1 VLDKVLT
8 VVLWGLMLLPTLLVT
23 HLIGGATG
31 AWALAIAVFF
41 AANARSAFLEPL
53 FLIMV
58 MTPFHVAA
66 ENQPLHAE
74 WDARLTSLSAKFKQ
88 ITDKALAWTAGKPPT
103 A

>member
-1 VLDKVLT
+1 
-8 VVLWGLMLLPTLLVT
+8 
-23 HLIGGATG
+23 
-31 AWALAIAVFF
+31 
-41 AANARSAFLEPL
+41 
-53 FLIMV
+53 MV

-88 ITDKALAWTAGKPPT
+88 ITDKALAWTTGKPPT